1 MSQSIIAPQ
10 PKSKQNFPSIETN
23 CKEGETKMLT
33 AVPAEGHLALRQHR
47 ILLCAAPYIFSRLR
61 LPSPLP
67 HLRVGAFCL
76 PSSARPS
83 LRAREWTPLQ
93 RVLLQAAAG
102 KKTPTAAAVGFGFNH
117 YWRMLPAHGK
127 ADDSAAY
134 PR

>member
-10 PKSKQNFPSIETN
+10 PKSKQKFPFIETN
-23 CKEGETKMLT
+23 CKEGETKTLT
-33 AVPAEGHLALRQHR
+33 AVPAEGYLALRHYR
-47 ILLCAAPYIFSRLR
+47 IFLCAVPVSCQDCV
-61 LPSPLP
+61 SPLPCP

-83 LRAREWTPLQ
+83 LRARAWTPLH
-93 RVLLQAAAG
+93 RVLLQAAAD

-134 PR
+134 RR